1 MKILFLPGSKYF
13 PPARYRLGEYVE
25 PLKEKGCAVEV
36 RLLKPDRLWQSS
48 LPGGLSWIHNKLG
61 TVMRVA
67 SVLWMTRDAEK
78 FDVIMMNR
86 DLLPELRID
95 FLEPW
100 LARRNP
106 ALVFDFD
113 DAIHLGLREKKLR
126 KILPHF
132 GCIVAGNQNL
142 AEFGAEISPDRVYVL
157 PTVVNTQRLFPPQ
170 KRAPGPLRIGWSGST
185 FTARESLPILK
196 NILVRLAKEVN
207 FEFVYICNSEPEVS
221 WEGVKSRYIAWS
233 EASENE
239 GLQQMD
245 IGLMPLEDTPFQR
258 GKCGLKAIQYM
269 AVGIPAVVSPVG
281 ANRTIVVD
289 GQTGFH
295 CRNEDEWVGKLR
307 QLSQNEA
314 QRLEMGRRA
323 RRHVEQ
329 HFSVEYAVPK
339 LLSILETASKQKKE
353 GAIETI
359 L

>member
-1 MKILFLPGSKYF
+1 MKILFLPGSKNF

-25 PLKEKGCAVEV
+25 PLRKKGCDVEV
-36 RLLKPDRLWQSS
+36 RLLWPDRLWQSP
-48 LPGGLSWIHNKLG
+48 LPRGLSWIHNKLG
-61 TVMRVA
+61 TIIRVI

-86 DLLPELRID
+86 DLMPELRVD

-113 DAIHLGLREKKLR
+113 DAIHLGLRGNKLR

-132 GCIVAGNQNL
+132 ARIVAGNENL
-142 AEFGAEISPDRVYVL
+142 AEFGREICPGRVHVL
-157 PTVVNTQRLFPPQ
+157 PTVVNTHRLFPPQ
-170 KRAPGPLRIGWSGST
+170 QRNPGLLRVGWSGST

-196 NILVRLAKEVN
+196 SILVRLAKEVD
-207 FEFVYICNSEPEVS
+207 FEFVYVCNTKPEVQ
-221 WEGVKSRYIAWS
+221 WEGVKSRYVPWT
-233 EASENE
+233 EATETA
-239 GLQQMD
+239 GLQEMD

-281 ANRTIVVD
+281 ANITIVAD

-295 CRNEDEWVGKLR
+295 CRNEDEWVSRIK
-307 QLSQNEA
+307 QLIVNDA
-314 QRLEMGRRA
+314 QRLEMGKNA
-323 RRHVEQ
+323 RRHVQQ
-329 HFSVEYAVPK
+329 HYSVDEAIPK
-339 LLSILETASKQKKE
+339 LMSILEKACKQKE
-353 GAIETI
+353 GLHA
-359 L
+359 